1 MKNKK
6 AIKYSLI
13 PIGYLV
19 ISVLITKISMFI
31 LWKIRKLIIDM
42 PGYSYY
48 GNGFLEEL
56 ISSIDEFTYDMSF
69 TKWMGIN
76 LNQWVIIGIIILIYV
91 FITRKKFR
99 RLANVF
105 EATEKMKNGELDKP
119 LEIKGEDD
127 VAKLAGNI
135 NGIVEKLKEITL
147 EEKKAQKTKN
157 DLITNVSHDLR
168 TPLTSIIG
176 YLNLIETDEYRD
188 EVQLRHYTGIAYE
201 KAKRLN
207 VLINDLFELTK
218 MQNGVV
224 VLRTSK
230 VNLVELLGQ
239 IVSEFQY
246 QIKCNEMESRVRFSD
261 DKLVV
266 NGDID
271 KLVRAFENLITNSI
285 KYGKE
290 GYYIDIVTKKIGNF
304 ALVQVINYGE
314 EIPEE
319 DIKYIFDRFYRVDKS
334 RNSEEGGS
342 GLGLSITKN
351 IIELHKG
358 TISALSD
365 SEKTVFEIKLP
376 III

>member
-6 AIKYSLI
+6 AIRYSLI

-76 LNQWVIIGIIILIYV
+76 LNQWIIIGVVILIYV
-91 FITRKKFR
+91 FISRKKFS
-99 RLANVF
+99 RLANIF

-351 IIELHKG
+351 IIELHNG
-358 TISALSD
+358 TISALSN

>member
-31 LWKIRKLIIDM
+31 LWKIRMLIIDM

-266 NGDID
+266 NGDSD

-314 EIPEE
+314 EILEE

>member
-19 ISVLITKISMFI
+19 ISMMITKFGNFI
-31 LWKIRKLIIDM
+31 LLKIRKDIITSFGHNWERTLLVD
-42 PGYSYY
+42 P
-48 GNGFLEEL
+48 
-56 ISSIDEFTYDMSF
+56 IDNLRESF
-69 TKWMGIN
+69 SDVVWMGIN

>member
-1 MKNKK
+1 MQVG
-6 AIKYSLI
+6 SEMQ
-13 PIGYLV
+13 G
-19 ISVLITKISMFI
+19 
-31 LWKIRKLIIDM
+31 
-42 PGYSYY
+42 
-48 GNGFLEEL
+48 
-56 ISSIDEFTYDMSF
+56 
-69 TKWMGIN
+69 
-76 LNQWVIIGIIILIYV
+76 LN
-91 FITRKKFR
+91 
-99 RLANVF
+99 
-105 EATEKMKNGELDKP
+105 P
-119 LEIKGEDD
+119 
-127 VAKLAGNI
+127 
-135 NGIVEKLKEITL
+135 
-147 EEKKAQKTKN
+147 
-157 DLITNVSHDLR
+157 
-168 TPLTSIIG
+168 
-176 YLNLIETDEYRD
+176 
-188 EVQLRHYTGIAYE
+188 YE

-351 IIELHKG
+351 IIELHNG
-358 TISALSD
+358 TISALSN

>member
-266 NGDID
+266 NGDSD

>member
-19 ISVLITKISMFI
+19 ISMMITKFGNFI
-31 LWKIRKLIIDM
+31 LLKIRKDIITSFGHNWERTLLVD
-42 PGYSYY
+42 P
-48 GNGFLEEL
+48 
-56 ISSIDEFTYDMSF
+56 IDELTLNFSDIV
-69 TKWMGIN
+69 WMGIN
-76 LNQWVIIGIIILIYV
+76 LNQWIIIGIIILIYV
-91 FITRKKFR
+91 FISRKKFS
-99 RLANVF
+99 RLANIF

-127 VAKLAGNI
+127 IAKLAGNI

-314 EIPEE
+314 EIPEK

-351 IIELHKG
+351 IIELHNG

-376 III
+376 ITN

>member
-1 MKNKK
+1 MKNKR

-19 ISVLITKISMFI
+19 ISMMITKFGNFI
-31 LWKIRKLIIDM
+31 LLKIRKHIIMDHM
-42 PGYSYY
+42 Y
-48 GNGFLEEL
+48 GWQRTLLVNP
-56 ISSIDEFTYDMSF
+56 IDNLRESF
-69 TKWMGIN
+69 SDVVWMGIN

-127 VAKLAGNI
+127 IAKLAGNI

-188 EVQLRHYTGIAYE
+188 EVQLRHYTCIAYE

-239 IVSEFQY
+239 IVSDFQY

-266 NGDID
+266 NGDSD

-314 EIPEE
+314 EILEE

-376 III
+376 IIV

>member
-1 MKNKK
+1 
-6 AIKYSLI
+6 
-13 PIGYLV
+13 
-19 ISVLITKISMFI
+19 
-31 LWKIRKLIIDM
+31 
-42 PGYSYY
+42 
-48 GNGFLEEL
+48 
-56 ISSIDEFTYDMSF
+56 
-69 TKWMGIN
+69 
-76 LNQWVIIGIIILIYV
+76 
-91 FITRKKFR
+91 
-99 RLANVF
+99 
-105 EATEKMKNGELDKP
+105 
-119 LEIKGEDD
+119 
-127 VAKLAGNI
+127 
-135 NGIVEKLKEITL
+135 
-147 EEKKAQKTKN
+147 
-157 DLITNVSHDLR
+157 
-168 TPLTSIIG
+168 
-176 YLNLIETDEYRD
+176 
-188 EVQLRHYTGIAYE
+188 
-201 KAKRLN
+201 
-207 VLINDLFELTK
+207 

-266 NGDID
+266 NGDSD

-314 EIPEE
+314 EILEE

>member
-6 AIKYSLI
+6 AIRYSLI

-76 LNQWVIIGIIILIYV
+76 LNQWIIIGVVILIYV
-91 FITRKKFR
+91 FISRKKFS
-99 RLANVF
+99 RLANIF

-135 NGIVEKLKEITL
+135 NGIVDKLKAITL

-351 IIELHKG
+351 IIELHNG
-358 TISALSD
+358 TISALSN

>member
-19 ISVLITKISMFI
+19 ISMMITKFGNFI
-31 LWKIRKLIIDM
+31 LLKIRKHIIMDHMYGWQRTLLID
-42 PGYSYY
+42 P
-48 GNGFLEEL
+48 
-56 ISSIDEFTYDMSF
+56 IDELTLNFSDIV
-69 TKWMGIN
+69 WMGIN
-76 LNQWVIIGIIILIYV
+76 LNQWIIIGIIILIYV
-91 FITRKKFR
+91 FISRKKFS
-99 RLANVF
+99 RLANIF

-230 VNLVELLGQ
+230 VNLVELLCQ

>member
-19 ISVLITKISMFI
+19 ISMMITKFGNFI
-31 LWKIRKLIIDM
+31 LLKIRKHIIMDHM
-42 PGYSYY
+42 Y
-48 GNGFLEEL
+48 GWQRTLLVNP
-56 ISSIDEFTYDMSF
+56 IDNLRESF
-69 TKWMGIN
+69 SDVVWMGIN

-266 NGDID
+266 NGDSD

>member
-19 ISVLITKISMFI
+19 ISMMITKFGNFT
-31 LWKIRKLIIDM
+31 LLKIRKDIITSFGHNWERTLLVD
-42 PGYSYY
+42 P
-48 GNGFLEEL
+48 
-56 ISSIDEFTYDMSF
+56 IDNLRESF
-69 TKWMGIN
+69 SDVVWMGIN

>member
-147 EEKKAQKTKN
+147 EEKKAQTTKN

-266 NGDID
+266 NGDSD

-376 III
+376 ITN

>member
-91 FITRKKFR
+91 FISRKKFS
-99 RLANVF
+99 RLANIF

-266 NGDID
+266 NGDSD

>member
-224 VLRTSK
+224 VLLS
-230 VNLVELLGQ
+230 
-239 IVSEFQY
+239 
-246 QIKCNEMESRVRFSD
+246 
-261 DKLVV
+261 
-266 NGDID
+266 
-271 KLVRAFENLITNSI
+271 LIHI
-285 KYGKE
+285 
-290 GYYIDIVTKKIGNF
+290 
-304 ALVQVINYGE
+304 
-314 EIPEE
+314 
-319 DIKYIFDRFYRVDKS
+319 
-334 RNSEEGGS
+334 
-342 GLGLSITKN
+342 
-351 IIELHKG
+351 
-358 TISALSD
+358 
-365 SEKTVFEIKLP
+365 
-376 III
+376 

>member
-1 MKNKK
+1 
-6 AIKYSLI
+6 
-13 PIGYLV
+13 
-19 ISVLITKISMFI
+19 MFI

>member
-19 ISVLITKISMFI
+19 ISMMITKFGNFI
-31 LWKIRKLIIDM
+31 LLKIRKHIIMDHMYGWQRTLLID
-42 PGYSYY
+42 P
-48 GNGFLEEL
+48 
-56 ISSIDEFTYDMSF
+56 IDELTLNFSDIV
-69 TKWMGIN
+69 WMGIN
-76 LNQWVIIGIIILIYV
+76 LNQWIIIGIIILIYV
-91 FITRKKFR
+91 FISRKKFS
-99 RLANVF
+99 RLANIF

-157 DLITNVSHDLR
+157 DLITNISHDLR

>member
-19 ISVLITKISMFI
+19 ISMMITKFGNFI
-31 LWKIRKLIIDM
+31 LLKIRKHIIMDHMYGWQRTLLID
-42 PGYSYY
+42 P
-48 GNGFLEEL
+48 
-56 ISSIDEFTYDMSF
+56 IDELTLNFSDIV
-69 TKWMGIN
+69 WMGIN
-76 LNQWVIIGIIILIYV
+76 LNQWIIIGIIILIYV
-91 FITRKKFR
+91 FISRKKFS
-99 RLANVF
+99 RLANIF

-376 III
+376 ITN

>member
-6 AIKYSLI
+6 AIRYSLI

-19 ISVLITKISMFI
+19 ISMMITKFGNFI
-31 LWKIRKLIIDM
+31 LLKIRKHIIMDHM
-42 PGYSYY
+42 Y
-48 GNGFLEEL
+48 GWQRTLLVNP
-56 ISSIDEFTYDMSF
+56 IDNLRESF
-69 TKWMGIN
+69 SDVVWMGIN